1 MEKKIRGGALIARA
15 LKDKGI
21 NKVFTLSGG
30 FCNPAIEGFME
41 CQIDVVNCPHEQI
54 AGHLADGHTRITRK
68 PSVCLVGPEGFANA
82 VPSMME
88 AWGER
93 TPIIYITGSS
103 SLKRQGSGG
112 FKEIDDVSIAAP
124 LTKYSAS
131 ITDGTRIREFVDKA
145 YKIATNGYPG
155 AVHLSVPVDIMF
167 SSYNEDTGLQE
178 RPFRQSVMPLAK
190 AWPDPNQLQKIQDLC
205 LNAEKPILIGGHGV
219 WWSKNEKGLEKVGDE
234 LNIPIF
240 NIPYHQKL
248 LGEEANAYM
257 GLADIHQYPPSE
269 FALHNSDLVLM
280 IGARL
285 DNQMNFGNPP
295 FIPKTTTL
303 VCINGSHE
311 EIEFNRAADHNLLC
325 DPGVFL
331 DTLCNLKKNNK
342 WNLGN
347 SWFQDNKNRK
357 KDWVDKSLNELKI
370 EADKAKKNGGKIHP
384 LQLALD
390 VQDAMG
396 EKDWLVIDG
405 GNTHFWSEIAINLA
419 GAQGKKLGG
428 ILHPGTFSMLGVGVS
443 FALSAKNNN
452 PKSNVILISG
462 DGAFL
467 SGGMSIETA
476 FFEKKPIVVVI
487 DNNGGLASIGQQQE
501 RLFES
506 GKRVATD
513 FRDIPFHSI
522 FEGFGGH
529 GELVTK
535 REELGPA
542 LKRAI
547 ASGKTAC
554 VNVKAKPVL
563 SPIVAAVASKR
574 EKSSIE

>member
-145 YKIATNGYPG
+145 YRIATNGYPG
-155 AVHLSVPVDIMF
+155 AVHLSLPVDIMF
-167 SSYNEDTGLQE
+167 SSYEENVGLEE
-178 RPFRQSVMPLAK
+178 RPFSHKAKPVAK
-190 AWPDPNQLQKIQDLC
+190 AWPDPNALSKILELAC
-205 LNAEKPILIGGHGV
+205 NAKKPVIIGGHGV
-219 WWSKNEKGLEKVGDE
+219 WWSNSEKNLENAGE
-234 LNIPIF
+234 SLNIPIF
-240 NIPYHQKL
+240 NVPYHQKL

-269 FALHNSDLVLM
+269 FALNNSDLVLM

-347 SWFQDNKNRK
+347 SWFQDNKNKK

-370 EADKAKKNGGKIHP
+370 EADNAKKNGGKIHP

-390 VQDAMG
+390 VQDVMD